1 MEDPIIHYITRSPGK
16 VLLCGGYLILKPKNC
31 GLVAN
36 VNSYFQCKSNVKF
49 LREKWVENENKII
62 KINIKSIN
70 YDTKYNYELSI
81 KVIEDKLFVSLSDE
95 LKKNNNNFLYFSV
108 LFSFYLVILKFS
120 EENFLNHIGEINF
133 TLNGDNNFYTFE
145 KEKSSNFNKN
155 YKTGL
160 GSSSAMITSII
171 SNIYLIFKANK
182 INQKRKGALTTLFNQ
197 EEIGQI
203 NLFAILANNFAQKKV
218 FQ

>member
-49 LREKWVENENKII
+49 LREKWVENENKI
-62 KINIKSIN
+62 
-70 YDTKYNYELSI
+70 
-81 KVIEDKLFVSLSDE
+81 
-95 LKKNNNNFLYFSV
+95 
-108 LFSFYLVILKFS
+108 ILKFS